1 MANLIQIKR
10 SLNTSIPTSL
20 ANGELA
26 YTANGDVL
34 YIGSNSAVVAIGGKR
49 VPGVLTANQALI
61 ANATS
66 GIDKVIVANLQ
77 PTAVYANGSL
87 GSAGEVLTSNGTA
100 VHWATA
106 VTSLSGLSDVDTTGA
121 ANGDILA
128 FYNGSWV
135 DFDVVGGTALTSTS
149 NSTAISISLDDTAV
163 SPSAYGD
170 ANTVATFTVD
180 QQGRLTAAGTAD
192 IDHDALLNFASNEH
206 VDHSTVSISSGNG
219 LTGGGDITTT
229 RTLSVVA
236 GTGVTVNSTGVHIG
250 QSVGTTDNVT
260 FANVVSDFITINND
274 LAVSGN
280 LTVTGDLVTIN
291 VSTLSVIDPLI
302 ELASNNAADTVDVGF
317 YGNYNDGTG
326 RFAGI
331 FRDAGDGIF
340 KVFANT
346 TVEPTT
352 TVDTGGTGYT
362 LGTLEAYLNS
372 GGLVS
377 NSSAVTLTANSTVAV
392 NLTANTLTLTTP
404 LVGTSGGTGLSS
416 YTAQDIIVANST
428 NGFDTLSLGTDGYVL
443 QSNGSAL
450 IYSTLDGGTF

>member
-10 SLNTSIPTSL
+10 SLNTSIPASL

-100 VHWATA
+100 VHWATVA
-106 VTSLSGLSDVDTTGA
+106 TSLSGLSDVDTTGA

-377 NSSAVTLTANSTVAV
+377 NSSAVILTANSTVAV